1 MKTQQ
6 FKAALARFVKKQGD
20 IVVELREAARDAGF
34 TTWEACKPV
43 VLAFISEKYGCPI
56 TVSTSNNNRGQEVL
70 DRTHSKY
77 EAANQAFKRLQDSLC
92 GDADKPVRS
101 FKRVPAPVRARVV
114 KDTTATMVAAAI
126 AAGLTKAE
134 LAEVLKA
141 VKAGISFE

>member
-20 IVVELREAARDAGF
+20 IVVELREAAVDAGF
-34 TTWEACKPV
+34 TTWEDCRPV

-56 TVSTSNNNRGQEVL
+56 VTSTSNNNRGQEVL
-70 DRTHSKY
+70 DSTHAKY
-77 EAANQAFKRLQDSLC
+77 QAALQAFKRLQDSLC
-92 GDADKPVRS
+92 GDANKPVRS

>member
-20 IVVELREAARDAGF
+20 IVATLRQDAIEAGF

-43 VLAFISEKYGCPI
+43 VLAFVSEEYGCPI
-56 TVSTSNNNRGQEVL
+56 VTSTSNNNRGQEVL
-70 DRTHSKY
+70 DSKHATY
-77 EAANQAFKRLQDSLC
+77 VAALQAFKRLRDSLC

-101 FKRVPAPVRARVV
+101 FKRTPAPVRARVV

-134 LAEVLKA
+134 LTEVLKA

>member
-6 FKAALARFVKKQGD
+6 FKAALARFVKKSND
-20 IVVELREAARDAGF
+20 IVSTLRQDAVDAGF

-43 VLAFISEKYGCPI
+43 ALTFISEKYGCPI

-70 DRTHSKY
+70 DSTHAKY
-77 EAANQAFKRLQDSLC
+77 EAAVQAFKRVKDALC